1 MLTRA
6 WSIFL
11 FCFYA
16 GGAFRL
22 PMLVCLLLYLQN
34 GEADNDSTCHRWP
47 STVGGT
53 RWWSGSE
60 GCWFLQAASKTIVQ
74 KLVKRAARSIE
85 DVNRD
90 WTIPFPVSLIIFL
103 IRNIFCTVVPHLER
117 VFLRI
122 LITVLCSR
130 KKGTCKSRLPNHIA
144 SNILNPCVYLRFNIC
159 LQVPLTCKSL
169 CTLCAYYHLS
179 PFRHWSVDDTK
190 EIISLMMHIKL
201 IFFCN

>member
-34 GEADNDSTCHRWP
+34 GEADNDSTCHWWP

-117 VFLRI
+117 VIFLRI
-122 LITVLCSR
+122 LIRVLCSR
-130 KKGTCKSRLPNHIA
+130 KKGKHA
-144 SNILNPCVYLRFNIC
+144 SLGCLTTLHQTYWILVYILDSIFVYKFLWPAKAYAHYVLIIIC
-159 LQVPLTCKSL
+159 L
-169 CTLCAYYHLS
+169 HLDIDLWMI
-179 PFRHWSVDDTK
+179 PR
-190 EIISLMMHIKL
+190 KL
-201 IFFCN
+201 YL